1 MLTVSIVLYKTDTQQ
16 LNTVLDCAV
25 ASDCVDRIYLIDNS
39 PTDELKSYAGY
50 SSNIDYIFNNANLG
64 YGSAHNIAIRKSI
77 EQGSDYHLVLNS
89 DIRFE
94 KDVLKKCLEYL
105 DKNPDVGYLLPK
117 VTYPNGEIQY
127 LCKLLPTPVDL
138 IFRRF
143 IPSGGPFKKLKQKVN
158 DRYALKAS
166 GYDKI
171 MNPPC
176 LSGCFMLLRTSTLVQ
191 NNILFDDNFFMYC
204 EDFDLIRR
212 IHRVAK
218 TVFYPEVSII
228 HDHAQESYKNKKML
242 RQHIKS
248 AVLYFNKYGWVFD
261 RERKEVNEKIMEEL
275 KLVKTNGGGGYNCR
289 LVFARFDTC
298 YDSSFEAAA

>member
-191 NNILFDDNFFMYC
+191 NNIFFDDSFFMYC

-248 AVLYFNKYGWVFD
+248 AVRYFNKYGWLLD
-261 RERKEVNEKIMEEL
+261 KERKFMNRKVQEEI
-275 KLVKTNGGGGYNCR
+275 KLVKTNGGGIT
-289 LVFARFDTC
+289 V
-298 YDSSFEAAA
+298 E